1 MSLRRTTRR
10 SFIGVAGAAL
20 SAPLAAA
27 GPVLATASPPPLDDI
42 AAIRALTQGYA
53 RHVNDR
59 EVESGIR
66 RVTSDGFGE
75 HDTITIAPDGDAATA
90 VLHCTV
96 EIESAI
102 GPACTLVE
110 MARQQGGGVTRHTER
125 GVFEL
130 ACVKCDGV
138 WNILWNGYR
147 PCPP

>member
-1 MSLRRTTRR
+1 MSGRRTTRR
-10 SFIGVAGAAL
+10 SFIGAAGAAL

-27 GPVLATASPPPLDDI
+27 GPAFARPPLDDI
-42 AAIRALTQGYA
+42 AAIRALTQAYA
-53 RHVNDR
+53 RHVNDG
-59 EVESGIR
+59 EVESGIG

-75 HDTITIAPDGDAATA
+75 RDTITIAPDGHTATA

-102 GPACTLVE
+102 GPVCTLVE

-138 WNILWNGYR
+138 WNILWTGYR